1 MPIFEMK
8 PVTENDR
15 FVKRKSR
22 CGAIPGH
29 KLIDR
34 MPITALRF
42 ERPQAYDY
50 GDLGLL
56 QVRKAELRFQ
66 SVMPALEFALHG

>member
-22 CGAIPGH
+22 CGAIPSH

-50 GDLGLL
+50 RDLGML
-56 QVRKAELRFQ
+56 QVGKAEFCLQ
-66 SVMPALEFALHG
+66 SVMPAREFALHG